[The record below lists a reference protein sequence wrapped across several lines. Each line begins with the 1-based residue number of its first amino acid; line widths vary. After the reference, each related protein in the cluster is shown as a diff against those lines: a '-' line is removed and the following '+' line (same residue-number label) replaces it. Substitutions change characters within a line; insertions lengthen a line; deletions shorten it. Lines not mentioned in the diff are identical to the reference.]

1 MKQMHSMLSKTSISS
16 MKHNGNNSTNS
27 KRLYVQRPKELPPSL
42 PKFYDKKPPPLPLPL
57 PLPLPHDKNNFSFDH
72 SYSTESTLSVND
84 SLFVGHQQQQHQQQ
98 QQQQQQNF
106 IRSTSSPRHSVI
118 SNNSSNVSS
127 PPSPIQLESSH
138 NYSSSYDS

>member
-1 MKQMHSMLSKTSISS
+1 MHSMLSKTSISS

-57 PLPLPHDKNNFSFDH
+57 PHDKNNFSFDH

-84 SLFVGHQQQQHQQQ
+84 SLFVGHQQQQHQQQQQ

>member
-57 PLPLPHDKNNFSFDH
+57 PHDKNNFSFDH

-84 SLFVGHQQQQHQQQ
+84 SLFVGHQQQQHQQQQQ